1 MTTSGS
7 VTHWLQLLQAGEDS
21 AARQIWERYFPRL
34 VGLAREKL
42 RGADGRMA
50 DEEDIALSVFDS
62 FCRGIEQ
69 GRCSNVERKVRVI
82 RGMWEDV

>member
-1 MTTSGS
+1 MTPSGS
-7 VTHWLQLLQAGEDS
+7 GTHWLQFLQAGEDS
-21 AARQIWERYFPRL
+21 AAQQIWERYCPRL

-42 RGADGRMA
+42 HGTDRRMA
-50 DEEDIALSVFDS
+50 DEEDVALSVFDS

-82 RGMWEDV
+82 RGIWEDV